1 MMNLWNQVIQYL
13 GSFNQEQWLWM
24 LLAVCIIAYILYNRK
39 KYVQLFDNAVVMAET
54 SFNHGDNAAKLEAA
68 IQFVVER
75 TSTLPFFARF
85 IIQTFVNKKRMVDI
99 IEKSLQKFS
108 NVFGTGRKIDIKGN
122 E

>member
-24 LLAVCIIAYILYNRK
+24 LLAVGIVAYIFYNRK

-68 IQFVVER
+68 IRFVVQR

-85 IIQTFVNKKRMVDI
+85 IIQTFINKKRMVDI

-108 NVFGTGRKIDIKGN
+108 EIFGSGRKVDIKGN

>member
-1 MMNLWNQVIQYL
+1 MMNIINQIMVYF

-24 LLAVCIIAYILYNRK
+24 LLAVGIVAYIVYNRK

-68 IQFVVER
+68 IRFVVER

-85 IIQTFVNKKRMVDI
+85 IIRTFINKKRMVDI

-108 NVFGTGRKIDIKGN
+108 EIFGSGRKVDIKGN

>member
-1 MMNLWNQVIQYL
+1 MNIINQIMVYF

-24 LLAVCIIAYILYNRK
+24 LLAVGIVAYIVYNRK

-68 IQFVVER
+68 IRFVVER

-85 IIQTFVNKKRMVDI
+85 IIQTFINKKRMMDI